1 MTCIKARSVE
11 VDVDQECGQAAEYGQ
26 PDGAPGRGGGQ
37 RPDPQEDGGGGQGK
51 DAGAGVLPAG
61 RQQAQGASVKNWLAW
76 VARRMAFQASGPAAV
91 ARAPV
96 RMTAGWRG
104 RARAVRAAPATTAD
118 RAAPYRMEAQLSM
131 VGRLL

>member
-1 MTCIKARSVE
+1 MVRRVGAAARGPAPRSTAV
-11 VDVDQECGQAAEYGQ
+11 AARANTPEPVSCQ
-26 PDGAPGRGGGQ
+26 L
-37 RPDPQEDGGGGQGK
+37 
-51 DAGAGVLPAG
+51 AGSS
-61 RQQAQGASVKNWLAW
+61 RRGASVKNWLAW
-76 VARRMAFQASGPAAV
+76 VARRIAFQASGPAAV
-91 ARAPV
+91 ASAAV